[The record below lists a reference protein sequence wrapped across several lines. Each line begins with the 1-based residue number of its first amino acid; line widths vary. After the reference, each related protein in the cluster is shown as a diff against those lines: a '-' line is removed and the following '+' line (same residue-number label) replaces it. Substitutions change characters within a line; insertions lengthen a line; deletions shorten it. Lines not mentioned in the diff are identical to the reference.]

1 MLFYLVLSVMV
12 LFACYHLYS
21 DVKNKINTGNT
32 FAEGMANAGIFNPE
46 DQRYCAKYDSYNR
59 HNVEVS
65 AASPQSSLKANCEKK
80 ANELGHDA
88 YATGKGNARS
98 GPYNC
103 TTYKNCTLSAP
114 GTSASWTRNGAY
126 KYYKKTTPK
135 SNTTCED
142 KIKGCDVHKANGGC
156 LDANPQH
163 DSWRKN
169 CVKTC
174 GYCDDPKYNPAV
186 STGAGERFYFASER
200 KTFMEHY
207 QAALAMGGNLASIHS
222 AEENKKVLDV
232 IPNGTGGR
240 IYIGAIRKRPH
251 NGSRAAN
258 AASGKDPRY
267 WGWTDGSEWN
277 YSNWRN
283 GEPNNCCH
291 PHTGNIG
298 EIHGEI
304 QKHDGKWNDIA
315 HRYYST
321 IIKAP
326 AVYKLNVTYPNTTL
340 IEKQTDGGQT
350 WQQQKELC
358 ESNNGKLASRKE
370 ILNFMKGKPA
380 SYDKWVPTS
389 DSNNSWL
396 QVGNRK
402 SRAKLTP
409 DYGLLHQD
417 IPDVAYQNKETKW
430 IYADGKPKWGTQKNK
445 LPWRKSVYCNIP
457 KKEETNDN
465 KVGTDTCL
473 QAPPPKVDADK
484 CITPDQL
491 SWGSKIMSMLNGVA
505 GKSKC
510 VDSAAVKKVTETA
523 GPDLILALGA
533 ANKHLR
539 QAQPHLQAALKDAEP
554 HLNNAISKSQTH
566 MGSIFVNPVT
576 QSQQAS
582 NVSGNEVQKV
592 EDNNLPTQNTEAS
605 EPQKE
610 NTVLGTAE
618 LPTQGTNSDELN
630 SKIIENNNARPEQ
643 QRQKFT
649 DKHFTMPNGNIVLP
663 SKGNCPNGC
672 KAPTYDSESCA
683 NQIFMDKEYRNC
695 PWVDEKGN
703 SGSCQGCGA
712 VLLPKNK
719 YGYART
725 RPGFFS
731 DKTVKNIL
739 DQNDFSPKDKKDSVD
754 MGNNLTVGKDFMS
767 ELASQKKFNIPRI
780 SNAEYQQLGKLV
792 QKYQLA
798 GGDSITNKFNLT
810 NAVNSLLNT
819 NPLASN
825 LLENKDDSNNLN
837 GEKTE
842 NIPSNQPVDKIVGN
856 SYKKRSINKD
866 DSAQYNTAY
875 TTTYKPVDPNSH
887 PNPYNSLWGSL

>member
-1 MLFYLVLSVMV
+1 MLFYLVLSVMI

-32 FAEGMANAGIFNPE
+32 FAEGFSGNNSSAPKG
-46 DQRYCAKYDSYNR
+46 YKY
-59 HNVEVS
+59 
-65 AASPQSSLKANCEKK
+65 
-80 ANELGHDA
+80 
-88 YATGKGNARS
+88 TGESQCQDWSKNYVVCKTALDG
-98 GPYNC
+98 
-103 TTYKNCTLSAP
+103 KNCGIKATTKDECAAECDKRDSCGEMYFKNGLCYLANGKCVSQANPKNPQPHYKKVKQDNNSSAP
-114 GTSASWTRNGAY
+114 KGY
-126 KYYKKTTPK
+126 KYTGESQCQDWSKNYVVCKTALDGKNCGIKATTKDECAAECDKRDSCGEMYFKNGLCYLANGKCVSQANPKNPQPHYKK
-135 SNTTCED
+135 
-142 KIKGCDVHKANGGC
+142 
-156 LDANPQH
+156 
-163 DSWRKN
+163 
-169 CVKTC
+169 VKQ
-174 GYCDDPKYNPAV
+174 D
-186 STGAGERFYFASER
+186 
-200 KTFMEHY
+200 
-207 QAALAMGGNLASIHS
+207 
-222 AEENKKVLDV
+222 
-232 IPNGTGGR
+232 
-240 IYIGAIRKRPH
+240 
-251 NGSRAAN
+251 
-258 AASGKDPRY
+258 
-267 WGWTDGSEWN
+267 
-277 YSNWRN
+277 
-283 GEPNNCCH
+283 
-291 PHTGNIG
+291 
-298 EIHGEI
+298 
-304 QKHDGKWNDIA
+304 
-315 HRYYST
+315 
-321 IIKAP
+321 
-326 AVYKLNVTYPNTTL
+326 
-340 IEKQTDGGQT
+340 
-350 WQQQKELC
+350 
-358 ESNNGKLASRKE
+358 
-370 ILNFMKGKPA
+370 
-380 SYDKWVPTS
+380 
-389 DSNNSWL
+389 NNS
-396 QVGNRK
+396 
-402 SRAKLTP
+402 S
-409 DYGLLHQD
+409 
-417 IPDVAYQNKETKW
+417 
-430 IYADGKPKWGTQKNK
+430 
-445 LPWRKSVYCNIP
+445 
-457 KKEETNDN
+457 
-465 KVGTDTCL
+465 TCL
-473 QAPPPKVDADK
+473 QAPPPKVDAEK

-505 GKSKC
+505 SKSKC

-539 QAQPHLQAALKDAEP
+539 QAQPHLQAALKDAQP
-554 HLNNAISKSQTH
+554 HLNNAFSKSQTH
-566 MGSIFVNPVT
+566 MGSVFVNPVT
-576 QSQQAS
+576 QSQQAA
-582 NVSGNEVQKV
+582 NVSGNETGKV
-592 EDNNLPTQNTEAS
+592 EENNLPTQNTEAS
-605 EPQKE
+605 QPQKE
-610 NTVLGTAE
+610 NTVLENAE

-754 MGNNLTVGKDFMS
+754 MGNNLTVGKDFMN

-792 QKYQLA
+792 QKYQLD
-798 GGDSITNKFNLT
+798 GSDSVTDKFNLT

-825 LLENKDDSNNLN
+825 LLENKDDSNNQN

-866 DSAQYNTAY
+866 DSAEYNTAY
-875 TTTYKPVDPNSH
+875 TTTYKPIDPTSNSY

>member
-12 LFACYHLYS
+12 LFACYHLYR

-32 FAEGMANAGIFNPE
+32 FAEGMANAGTFDSVE
-46 DQRYCAKYDSYNR
+46 QRYCAKYDSYNR
-59 HNVEVS
+59 HNVAVS

-80 ANELGHDA
+80 ANDLGHDA

-126 KYYKKTTPK
+126 KYYKKTKPIEPHDK
-135 SNTTCED
+135 SKTS
-142 KIKGCDVHKANGGC
+142 I
-156 LDANPQH
+156 
-163 DSWRKN
+163 SWRILPTATYAGGQNTNWNFAPRTVAGPPKTDTNESYNKCKNACENDKN
-169 CVKTC
+169 CVGFEWNVIDSRGSCAKIH
-174 GYCDDPKYNPAV
+174 KWQNPN
-186 STGAGERFYFASER
+186 RPLR
-200 KTFMEHY
+200 
-207 QAALAMGGNLASIHS
+207 
-222 AEENKKVLDV
+222 VLS
-232 IPNGTGGR
+232 NG
-240 IYIGAIRKRPH
+240 KP
-251 NGSRAAN
+251 
-258 AASGKDPRY
+258 DPRY
-267 WGWTDGSEWN
+267 YGKYKSGVKLTSFNDPKIPEFD
-277 YSNWRN
+277 NWRKKYFSGSN
-283 GEPNNCCH
+283 TKVSNSKPYGSVVADWNECKDTLRTNPEAQQVVFSKSNKACYPMKKMSYQDQDSKGGRNMDWISAQNPPEISDNCALEYCNAETDLKKAFCGGNNCTLDKADTCR
-291 PHTGNIG
+291 
-298 EIHGEI
+298 
-304 QKHDGKWNDIA
+304 KHWFN
-315 HRYYST
+315 Y
-321 IIKAP
+321 
-326 AVYKLNVTYPNTTL
+326 
-340 IEKQTDGGQT
+340 GQN
-350 WQQQKELC
+350 E
-358 ESNNGKLASRKE
+358 
-370 ILNFMKGKPA
+370 
-380 SYDKWVPTS
+380 
-389 DSNNSWL
+389 
-396 QVGNRK
+396 NRK
-402 SRAKLTP
+402 KNPIECTKKSKEAKE
-409 DYGLLHQD
+409 
-417 IPDVAYQNKETKW
+417 A
-430 IYADGKPKWGTQKNK
+430 TQPSN
-445 LPWRKSVYCNIP
+445 SS
-457 KKEETNDN
+457 
-465 KVGTDTCL
+465 TCL
-473 QAPPPKVDADK
+473 QPPPPKVDADK

-539 QAQPHLQAALKDAEP
+539 QAQPHLQAALKDAQP
-554 HLNNAISKSQTH
+554 HLNNALSKSQTH
-566 MGSIFVNPVT
+566 MGSVFVNPVEE
-576 QSQQAS
+576 SQQVA

-610 NTVLGTAE
+610 NTVLETAE

-810 NAVNSLLNT
+810 NAINSLLNT

-825 LLENKDDSNNLN
+825 LLENKDDSNNPS

-875 TTTYKPVDPNSH
+875 TTTYKPVDPNLQ

>member
-1 MLFYLVLSVMV
+1 MLFYLVLSIMV

-32 FAEGMANAGIFNPE
+32 FAEGMANAGIFNPV

-88 YATGKGNARS
+88 YATGQGTTKS

-103 TTYKNCTLSAP
+103 TTYTNCTLSAP
-114 GTSASWTRNGAY
+114 GTSASWTQNGAY

-135 SNTTCED
+135 SNIACED

-163 DSWRKN
+163 DTWRKS

-174 GYCDDPKYNPAV
+174 GYCDDPKYNPA
-186 STGAGERFYFASER
+186 
-200 KTFMEHY
+200 
-207 QAALAMGGNLASIHS
+207 LSI
-222 AEENKKVLDV
+222 
-232 IPNGTGGR
+232 PG
-240 IYIGAIRKRPH
+240 
-251 NGSRAAN
+251 
-258 AASGKDPRY
+258 
-267 WGWTDGSEWN
+267 
-277 YSNWRN
+277 
-283 GEPNNCCH
+283 
-291 PHTGNIG
+291 
-298 EIHGEI
+298 
-304 QKHDGKWNDIA
+304 
-315 HRYYST
+315 
-321 IIKAP
+321 
-326 AVYKLNVTYPNTTL
+326 
-340 IEKQTDGGQT
+340 
-350 WQQQKELC
+350 
-358 ESNNGKLASRKE
+358 
-370 ILNFMKGKPA
+370 
-380 SYDKWVPTS
+380 
-389 DSNNSWL
+389 
-396 QVGNRK
+396 
-402 SRAKLTP
+402 
-409 DYGLLHQD
+409 
-417 IPDVAYQNKETKW
+417 
-430 IYADGKPKWGTQKNK
+430 
-445 LPWRKSVYCNIP
+445 
-457 KKEETNDN
+457 KEEANDN
-465 KVGTDTCL
+465 KVGTDTYL
-473 QAPPPKVDADK
+473 QPSPPKVDADK

-491 SWGSKIMSMLNGVA
+491 SWGSKVMSMLNGVA
-505 GKSKC
+505 SKSKC
-510 VDSAAVKKVTETA
+510 VDSAALKKVTETA

-539 QAQPHLQAALKDAEP
+539 QAQPHLEAALKDAQP
-554 HLNNAISKSQTH
+554 HLNNAFSKSQTH
-566 MGSIFVNPVT
+566 MGSVFVNPVT
-576 QSQQAS
+576 LSQKAT
-582 NVSGNEVQKV
+582 NVSGNEAGKV
-592 EDNNLPTQNTEAS
+592 EENNLPTQNTEAS

-610 NTVLGTAE
+610 NTVLETAE

-739 DQNDFSPKDKKDSVD
+739 DQNDFSLKDKKDSVD
-754 MGNNLTVGKDFMS
+754 IGNNLSVGKDFMS

-810 NAVNSLLNT
+810 NAINSLLNT

-825 LLENKDDSNNLN
+825 LLENKDDLNNQS

-842 NIPSNQPVDKIVGN
+842 NIPTNQPVDKIVGN

-875 TTTYKPVDPNSH
+875 TTTYKPVDPNLQ